1 MNKKEMIIQNI
12 SDSIDTKKK
21 ILQDEEFIEKIEKVA
36 DVCVDAYLSGNK
48 LLMCGNGGSASDA
61 QHMAGELVGRYMM
74 ERKGIPA
81 VALNANTTILT
92 ALGNDYDYDS
102 VYEKQVTALGREGDV
117 IFAISTS
124 GN

>member
-21 ILQDEEFIEKIEKVA
+21 ILQDEEFIEKIENVA

-74 ERKGIPA
+74 ERKEFRQLRSMPTLRYLRHLVMI
-81 VALNANTTILT
+81 TIMIL
-92 ALGNDYDYDS
+92 YMRS
-102 VYEKQVTALGREGDV
+102 R
-117 IFAISTS
+117 
-124 GN
+124 

>member
-21 ILQDEEFIEKIEKVA
+21 ILQDEEFIEKIENVA

-92 ALGNDYDYDS
+92 ALGNDYDYLYMRS
-102 VYEKQVTALGREGDV
+102 R
-117 IFAISTS
+117 
-124 GN
+124 